1 MSSSSFRP
9 GFSFLEDASYDT
21 PGFLFETFL
30 VSKKWVPTVYYWLT
44 SLAHTQS
51 CRAEIKRREVKEG
64 EKGELSPSEEGC
76 QENAIGTGHFPRSSF
91 PFPLR
96 QSAIRFGMAKEGTF
110 CNPCKKGKRSTM
122 SFLREKTR
130 AATTTSGNGREKE
143 RERGDSP
150 EKRRTWW
157 IEDTLG
163 GRLEAEGGG
172 GGGGGTEHV
181 NRVNGPFPPPP
192 PPSASCACLG

>member
-30 VSKKWVPTVYYWLT
+30 VSKEWVPTVYYWLT

-110 CNPCKKGKRSTM
+110 CNPCKKRKRSTM

-130 AATTTSGNGREKE
+130 SATTTSGNGREKE
-143 RERGDSP
+143 RERRQP
-150 EKRRTWW
+150 REEKDMVDRGHARFQT
-157 IEDTLG
+157 G
-163 GRLEAEGGG
+163 GGGG

-192 PPSASCACLG
+192 SASCACLG

>member
-9 GFSFLEDASYDT
+9 GFSFLEDASYDAL
-21 PGFLFETFL
+21 GFLFETFL
-30 VSKKWVPTVYYWLT
+30 VSKKWVPSVYYWLT

-110 CNPCKKGKRSTM
+110 CNPCKKGRGAQCPSYAKRRG
-122 SFLREKTR
+122 LRRRLR
-130 AATTTSGNGREKE
+130 AMGGKR
-143 RERGDSP
+143 RGRGDSP

-163 GRLEAEGGG
+163 GRLEADGG

-192 PPSASCACLG
+192 PSASCACLG